1 MITYAIK
8 HTPIVQ
14 TSTQD
19 ITFEQVDKL
28 YVGKGNNCR
37 CGCAGEYYYASEP
50 ANADIIK
57 KALFKMASGKYEVES
72 IDGYIFEIVLSE
84 RLNARGDVGYR
95 KVNTIY
101 LKRSKDA

>member
-1 MITYAIK
+1 MTTYAIK
-8 HTPIVQ
+8 HTPIVR

-37 CGCAGEYYYASEP
+37 CGCAGEYYEASDP
-50 ANADIIK
+50 FHADIIK
-57 KALFKMASGKYEVES
+57 KALIKMASGKYEVES

>member
-1 MITYAIK
+1 MTTYNIK
-8 HTPIVQ
+8 HTPINHA
-14 TSTQD
+14 SRID

-37 CGCAGEYYYASEP
+37 CGCAGDYFEASEP
-50 ANADIIK
+50 DSAEVIK
-57 KALFKMASGKYEVES
+57 KALKKMASGKYEVES

>member
-1 MITYAIK
+1 MTTYNIK
-8 HTPIVQ
+8 HTPIVHSSH
-14 TSTQD
+14 TD

-37 CGCAGEYYYASEP
+37 CGCAGEYHEASEP
-50 ANADIIK
+50 TCADIIK
-57 KALFKMASGKYEVES
+57 KALKKMASGKYEVES

-101 LKRSKDA
+101 LKR